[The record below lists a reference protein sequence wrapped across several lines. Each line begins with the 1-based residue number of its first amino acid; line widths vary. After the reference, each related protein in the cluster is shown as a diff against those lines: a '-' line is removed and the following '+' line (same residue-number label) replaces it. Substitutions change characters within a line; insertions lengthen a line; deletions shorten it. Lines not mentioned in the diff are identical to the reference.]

1 MRGSEE
7 TSRAGRIVAV
17 ATLVVSAALFV
28 SALFG
33 IASIDPSGGSSA
45 ASPAKPATPASGQTV
60 SLQHSRSHDDCPWR
74 NGAKAH
80 APDLAS

>member
-17 ATLVVSAALFV
+17 ATLLVSAALFLT
-28 SALFG
+28 ALFG
-33 IASIDPSGGSSA
+33 IASIDPGSSA
-45 ASPAKPATPASGQTV
+45 ASPAKPATPASGRTV
-60 SLQHSRSHDDCPWR
+60 SLQHRRAHDDCPWR

>member
-7 TSRAGRIVAV
+7 TSRAGRIAAL
-17 ATLVVSAALFV
+17 ATLVVSAALFA

-33 IASIDPSGGSSA
+33 IASIDTGDSGA
-45 ASPAKPATPASGQTV
+45 AAPAKPAAPAAGRTV
-60 SLQHSRSHDDCPWR
+60 SLERKRSHDDCPWR

-80 APDLAS
+80 PPRLTS